1 MNDDSGHI
9 VSPPLKIEHQ
19 REYKDLILDRIQ
31 DRPTP
36 NIVKIRVTKKK
47 RPLSKDEIMDTPSM
61 ERQETITNAVKGRL
75 NEKLIAV
82 MDELAGFMMKR
93 GEPFKAR
100 AYQKAQE
107 TLILYPKEITDENY
121 PTLEKLP
128 GVGETIT
135 KKIDEYVKTGTLR
148 ILERERADPQ
158 HIFSEIY
165 GIGPKKADEL
175 VKSGVKTVAELR
187 EKQDTLLNDVQKK
200 GLKYYEDI
208 LLRIPRSEIDDYDE
222 IFKTAF
228 EKVKE
233 DGAKYEIVGSYR
245 RGAKTSGDID
255 VIITSENKGIFKE
268 FMDQLLDQGII
279 VELLSR
285 GPTKSLVVA
294 KLPNA
299 THARRVDFLY
309 SSPQEYPFAVLY
321 FTGSKFFNTAMRGR
335 ALSKGYSLN
344 EHGMYAMDGKKKGD
358 KITHEFPDERS
369 IFAFLNMEYKE
380 PDQRVDGR
388 SVTNGSQENIT
399 MEIQETVPVKKIQ
412 TTRKNRD
419 EKKDKQTEKDAMKQE
434 KKDEKDAMKQEK
446 KDEKDAMKQEKKDE
460 KERVKREEKE
470 RKEAA
475 KKAEK
480 EEKEAVKQMLKKE
493 KEASKTAKKR
503 EKEDAKQ
510 KTLKLRQEAKKENII
525 KTKNET
531 IKKRTVSKKMQSS
544 SVKKTLEPPKIQD
557 IQHCPVCKITPV
569 DLDSSDPILHAIQH
583 FKTGG
588 TGILEQLNEKTLNNM
603 LVKTNDVYRN
613 LGPNETPLITDNQY
627 DILEDFIKQKYPKNS
642 VVGKIGA
649 PVSKNKATLPYEMWS
664 MDKIKP
670 DTKALV
676 SWKAKYKGP
685 YVLSCKLDGVSGLYT
700 TEGSVPKLYT
710 RGDGK
715 VGQDVTHLIPYLHLP
730 TEKGI
735 VVRGEFIMRKS
746 VFESKYK
753 DIFAN
758 ARNLVAGTVNRVTI
772 NDTVQDV
779 DFVAYEVVLP
789 SLKPGEQMKKLE
801 ESGFN
806 TVRNETHK
814 DISNDMLSKMLV
826 NWRENYEYEIDGVI
840 VTDDNIHP
848 RKTGN
853 PDHSFAFKMVLSDQM
868 AETKVLDVEWN
879 ASKDGYLKP
888 RVKMEPVH
896 LNGVKIEYATGFNG
910 AFIEQNRI
918 GVGALIQLIRSGDVI
933 PYIKSV
939 ITPAEEG
946 LMPTVPYIWNEK
958 HVDIMLENKDE
969 NKTVLEK
976 NIAGFFKGIEVD
988 GLGDGNISKL
998 VDAGFD
1004 SIPKIL
1010 KMSKNDFLTIDG
1022 FKEKMADKLHKGIAE
1037 KAKTA
1042 SLVTVM
1048 SASNLL
1054 GRGFGDRKNALIME
1068 EYPHILTSTDNADVK
1083 TKKLSEIKGMASK
1096 TAKSFVENIPK
1107 FLGFLEECGLLSKIS
1122 HKTSHSIQID
1132 DSHPLYKKSIVMSGT
1147 RDKDL
1152 EKALSNVGA
1161 LMGSSVSSKTFAVIT
1176 PDVDSNTGKVASAK
1190 KQGVPVFTPASF
1202 KTKYGV

>member
-1 MNDDSGHI
+1 MNNDPI
-9 VSPPLKIEHQ
+9 VSPSTKSEQQ
-19 REYKDLILDRIQ
+19 REYKDLILERVQ
-31 DRPTP
+31 DVPRPK
-36 NIVKIRVTKKK
+36 IVKIRVTKKK
-47 RPLSKDEIMDTPSM
+47 RDLSKDEILDTPFM
-61 ERQETITNAVKGRL
+61 EPEEGSSSNVIVQGRL
-75 NEKLIAV
+75 NEKLISL

-107 TLILYPKEITDENY
+107 SLVLYPNEITHENY
-121 PTLEKLP
+121 RALEKLP

-148 ILERERADPQ
+148 VLERERADPQ

-165 GIGPKKADEL
+165 GIGPKKAADL

-187 EKQDTLLNDVQKK
+187 EKQETLLNDVQKK

-208 LLRIPRSEIDDYDE
+208 LQRIPRSEVEDYNE
-222 IFKTAF
+222 SFESAF
-228 EKVKE
+228 EKVKGAVE
-233 DGAKYEIVGSYR
+233 GAKYEIVGSYR

-255 VIITSENKGIFKE
+255 VIITSENKGIFKD

-294 KLPNA
+294 KLPDA
-299 THARRVDFLY
+299 KHARRVDFLY
-309 SSPQEYPFAVLY
+309 SSPEEYPFAILY

-335 ALSKGYSLN
+335 ALNLGYSLN
-344 EHGMYAMDGKKKGD
+344 EHGMYSLDGKTKGS
-358 KITHEFPDERS
+358 KIEHDFPDERS

-388 SVTNGSQENIT
+388 SVTNGPRENIR
-399 MEIQETVPVKKIQ
+399 MEIQEPPEPLPKKKTQ

-419 EKKDKQTEKDAMKQE
+419 EKEVKPEKERIKQE
-434 KKDEKDAMKQEK
+434 KKED
-446 KDEKDAMKQEKKDE
+446 
-460 KERVKREEKE
+460 KERIKQDKKEDKERIKREEFE
-470 RKEAA
+470 RNEAA
-475 KKAEK
+475 KRAGK
-480 EEKEAVKQMLKKE
+480 EEKEAVKQMLKAE
-493 KEASKTAKKR
+493 NEASKTAKKR
-503 EKEDAKQ
+503 EKEAAKQ
-510 KTLKLRQEAKKENII
+510 KTLKLRQEEKEKKTKTKTNKTENKI
-525 KTKNET
+525 KTNNET
-531 IKKRTVSKKMQSS
+531 MKKRTMSKTKQNSTM
-544 SVKKTLEPPKIQD
+544 KKTPESQD
-557 IQHCPVCKITPV
+557 IQHCPLCKITPV
-569 DLDSSDPILHAIQH
+569 DLGSNDPILHAIQH

-588 TGILEQLNEKTLNNM
+588 ISVLEHLNEKTLNNM
-603 LVKTNDVYRN
+603 LVKTNEVYRN
-613 LGPNETPLITDNQY
+613 LGPDESPLITDNQY
-627 DILEDFIKQKYPKNS
+627 DILEDFIKEKFPQNT

-649 PVSKNKATLPYEMWS
+649 PVSKNKAMLPYEMWS

-670 DTKALV
+670 DTKVLV

-715 VGQDVTHLIPYLHLP
+715 VGQDVSYLIPYLHLP

-746 VFESKYK
+746 VFETKYK
-753 DIFAN
+753 DQFAN

-801 ESGFN
+801 EWKFN

-814 DISNDMLSKMLV
+814 DISNDILSKRLV
-826 NWRENYEYEIDGVI
+826 DWRKNYEYEIDGVI
-840 VTDDNIHP
+840 VTNDNIHP

-888 RVKMEPVH
+888 RVRLEPVH
-896 LNGVKIEYATGFNG
+896 LSGVKIEYATGFNG

-946 LMPTVPYIWNEK
+946 LMPNVPYIWNEK
-958 HVDIMLENKDE
+958 HVDVMLENKDE

-988 GLGDGNISKL
+988 GLGEGNISRL
-998 VDAGFD
+998 IEAGFD

-1022 FKEKMADKLHKGIAE
+1022 FQEKMADKLHKGIAE
-1037 KAKTA
+1037 KAKAA
-1042 SLVTVM
+1042 SLITIM

-1054 GRGFGDRKNALIME
+1054 GRGFSTKKIALIVD
-1068 EYPHILTSTDNADVK
+1068 EYPDILTSDDNADTK

-1107 FLGFLEECGLLSKIS
+1107 FLGFLEECDFMSKIS
-1122 HKTSHSIQID
+1122 RKTHSPEKID
-1132 DSHPLYKKSIVMSGT
+1132 VSHPLYKKSVVMSGT

-1152 EKALSNVGA
+1152 EKALSDAGA
-1161 LMGSSVSSKTFAVIT
+1161 SLGSSVSSKTFAVIT
-1176 PDVDSNTGKVASAK
+1176 PDVNSDTGKVAAAK
-1190 KQGVPVFTPASF
+1190 KLEVPVFTPASF
-1202 KTKYGV
+1202 KEKYGL